1 MNLPFIRSLHGGL
14 TGQRLASYAPAW
26 VIIMTNSPKQLLTL
40 TIAREIL
47 PPIQPTIERK
57 QMTTTRRMSASIAG
71 SAVTATSAQD
81 AAQQAGLD
89 WHVSLAEL
97 EAISVSDDGVSRLQ
111 VPDTF
116 GTIRTNKDGSQS
128 VLGTVG
134 SRYKVFQNGEM
145 FSALDSLVDSGE
157 ARYANAGELR
167 DGAQVWM
174 LLELPREVKIAND
187 PHAAYLLARTSH
199 DGSCSLGVTPLVNRL
214 FCSNQISGIFRKNC
228 KYSLHH
234 TTNARLNVE
243 QMRSMLQVIYTGIET
258 YELVAD
264 KLLNVSVTDD
274 QVQKIFKE
282 MWTMPSLIEKT
293 PYAKLST
300 GERRTYNRIVDSR
313 NTALNIYRNSSS
325 QENIRGTAFGAFQ
338 AIVEYLDWNSH
349 KSEATRAERVIAG
362 KYDRLKSRALDLV
375 TQEVA

>member
-1 MNLPFIRSLHGGL
+1 
-14 TGQRLASYAPAW
+14 
-26 VIIMTNSPKQLLTL
+26 
-40 TIAREIL
+40 
-47 PPIQPTIERK
+47 
-57 QMTTTRRMSASIAG
+57 MTTATPRRRMHASIAG

-81 AAQQAGLD
+81 AAKQAGLD
-89 WHVSLAEL
+89 WHVSLGEL
-97 EAISVSDDGVSRLQ
+97 EAISVSDDGVTRLP
-111 VPDTF
+111 VPSTF

-167 DGAQVWM
+167 GGGQVWM
-174 LLELPREVKIAND
+174 LLELPREVKIASD

-214 FCSNQISGIFRKNC
+214 FCSNQISGIFRKDC

-264 KLLNVSVTDD
+264 KLLNVSVSDNEVE
-274 QVQKIFKE
+274 QVFKK

-293 PYAKLST
+293 PYIKLST
-300 GERRTYNRIVDSR
+300 GERRTYNRVVDAR
-313 NTALNIYRNSSS
+313 NTAMNIYQNSST

-349 KSEATRAERVIAG
+349 KSEATRAERVISG
-362 KYDRLKSRALDLV
+362 KYDKLKSRALDLV

>member
-1 MNLPFIRSLHGGL
+1 M
-14 TGQRLASYAPAW
+14 
-26 VIIMTNSPKQLLTL
+26 
-40 TIAREIL
+40 
-47 PPIQPTIERK
+47 
-57 QMTTTRRMSASIAG
+57 TRRMSASIAG

-111 VPDTF
+111 VPDRFATV
-116 GTIRTNKDGSQS
+116 RTNKDGTQS
-128 VLGTVG
+128 ALGVIGT
-134 SRYKVFQNGEM
+134 RYKVFQNGEM
-145 FSALDSLVDSGE
+145 FSALDALVDSGE

-167 DGAQVWM
+167 GGAQVWM

-199 DGSCSLGVTPLVNRL
+199 DGSCSLGVTPVVNRL
-214 FCSNQISGIFRKNC
+214 FCSNQISGIFRKDC

-243 QMRSMLQVIYTGIET
+243 QMRKMLSVIYTGIET
-258 YELVAD
+258 YEQVAGW
-264 KLLNVSVTDD
+264 LLDTTVNDSKVEG
-274 QVQKIFKE
+274 IFKK
-282 MWTMPSLIEKT
+282 MWSLPTTIQNT
-293 PYAKLST
+293 PYNKLST
-300 GERRTYNRIVDSR
+300 GERRTYNRVMDSR
-313 NTALNIYRNSSS
+313 QTAFNIYKHSTT
-325 QENIRGTAFGAFQ
+325 QENIRDTAFGAFQ

-362 KYDRLKSRALDLV
+362 KYDRLKSKALDLV
-375 TQEVA
+375 KAEVL

>member
-1 MNLPFIRSLHGGL
+1 
-14 TGQRLASYAPAW
+14 
-26 VIIMTNSPKQLLTL
+26 MTN
-40 TIAREIL
+40 
-47 PPIQPTIERK
+47 
-57 QMTTTRRMSASIAG
+57 RRMSASIAG
-71 SAVTATSAQD
+71 SAVTATSAND

-97 EAISVSDDGVSRLQ
+97 EAISINDNGVSRLQ

-116 GTIRTNKDGSQS
+116 GTVRTNKDGSQS

-145 FSALDSLVDSGE
+145 FSALDALVDSGE

-167 DGAQVWM
+167 GGAQVWM
-174 LLELPREVKIAND
+174 LLELPREVKIKDD

-199 DGSCSLGVTPLVNRL
+199 DGSCSLGVSPVVNRL
-214 FCSNQISGIFRKNC
+214 YCSNQISGIFRKDT

-243 QMRSMLQVIYTGIET
+243 QMRTMLQVIYTGIET
-258 YELVAD
+258 YEVIAD
-264 KLLNVSVTDD
+264 KLLNESVSDY
-274 QVQKIFKE
+274 QVEGIFRR
-282 MWTMPSLIEKT
+282 MWTLPSTIEHT
-293 PYAKLST
+293 PYNKLTT
-300 GERRTYNRIVDSR
+300 GERRTYNRVMDSR
-313 NTALNIYRNSSS
+313 NTALDIYHNSST
-325 QENIRGTAFGAFQ
+325 QENIRGTKFGAFQ

-362 KYDRLKSRALDLV
+362 KYDRLKSKALDVVQLIGN
-375 TQEVA
+375 

>member
-1 MNLPFIRSLHGGL
+1 
-14 TGQRLASYAPAW
+14 
-26 VIIMTNSPKQLLTL
+26 MTNATH
-40 TIAREIL
+40 
-47 PPIQPTIERK
+47 
-57 QMTTTRRMSASIAG
+57 RRMSASIAG

-89 WHVSLAEL
+89 WHVSLADL
-97 EAISVSDDGVSRLQ
+97 EALAVNDNGVTRLE
-111 VPDTF
+111 VPSTF

-134 SRYKVFQNGEM
+134 GRYKVFQNGEM
-145 FSALDSLVDSGE
+145 FSALDALVDSGE

-167 DGAQVWM
+167 GGAQIWM

-187 PHAAYLLARTSH
+187 PHKAYLLARTSH

-214 FCSNQISGIFRKNC
+214 FCSNQISGIFRRDC

-243 QMRSMLQVIYTGIET
+243 QMRNMLGIIYTGIET
-258 YELVAD
+258 YEQVAGW
-264 KLLNVSVTDD
+264 LLDTTVNDSKVER
-274 QVQKIFKE
+274 IFRR
-282 MWTMPSLIEKT
+282 MWTLPSTIEKT
-293 PYAKLST
+293 PYNKLTT
-300 GERRTYNRIVDSR
+300 GERRTYNRVTDAR
-313 NTALNIYRNSSS
+313 NTAFNIYANSST
-325 QENIRGTAFGAFQ
+325 QDNIRGTAFGAFQ

-362 KYDRLKSRALDLV
+362 KYDRLKSKALDLV
-375 TQEVA
+375 KAEVL

>member
-1 MNLPFIRSLHGGL
+1 
-14 TGQRLASYAPAW
+14 
-26 VIIMTNSPKQLLTL
+26 
-40 TIAREIL
+40 
-47 PPIQPTIERK
+47 
-57 QMTTTRRMSASIAG
+57 MSASIAG
-71 SAVTATSAQD
+71 SAVTATSAND

-116 GTIRTNKDGSQS
+116 GTVRTNKDGSQN

-145 FSALDSLVDSGE
+145 FSALDALVDSGE

-167 DGAQVWM
+167 GGAQVWM
-174 LLELPREVKIAND
+174 LLELPREVKIKDD

-199 DGSCSLGVTPLVNRL
+199 DGSCSLGVSPVVNRL
-214 FCSNQISGIFRKNC
+214 YCSNQISGIFRKDT

-243 QMRSMLQVIYTGIET
+243 QMRTMLQVIYTGIET
-258 YELVAD
+258 YEVIAD
-264 KLLNVSVTDD
+264 KLLNESVSDY
-274 QVQKIFKE
+274 QVEGIFRR
-282 MWTMPSLIEKT
+282 MWTLPSTIEHT
-293 PYAKLST
+293 PYNKLTT
-300 GERRTYNRIVDSR
+300 GERRTYNRVMDSR
-313 NTALNIYRNSSS
+313 NTALDIYHNSST
-325 QENIRGTAFGAFQ
+325 QENIRGTKFGAFQ

-362 KYDRLKSRALDLV
+362 KYDRLKSKALDVVQLIGN
-375 TQEVA
+375 

>member
-1 MNLPFIRSLHGGL
+1 
-14 TGQRLASYAPAW
+14 
-26 VIIMTNSPKQLLTL
+26 
-40 TIAREIL
+40 
-47 PPIQPTIERK
+47 
-57 QMTTTRRMSASIAG
+57 MTTTRRMSASIAG

-89 WHVSLAEL
+89 WHVSLGEL

-116 GTIRTNKDGSQS
+116 GTIRTNKDGSQT

-134 SRYKVFQNGEM
+134 TRYKVFQNGEM
-145 FSALDSLVDSGE
+145 FSALDALVDSGE

-167 DGAQVWM
+167 GGGQVWM
-174 LLELPREVKIAND
+174 LLELPREVKIAGD

-214 FCSNQISGIFRKNC
+214 FCSNQISGIFRKEC

>member
-1 MNLPFIRSLHGGL
+1 
-14 TGQRLASYAPAW
+14 
-26 VIIMTNSPKQLLTL
+26 
-40 TIAREIL
+40 
-47 PPIQPTIERK
+47 
-57 QMTTTRRMSASIAG
+57 MSASIAG

-89 WHVSLAEL
+89 WHVGLAEL
-97 EAISVSDDGVSRLQ
+97 EAISINDDGVSRLP
-111 VPDTF
+111 VPSTF
-116 GTIRTNKDGSQS
+116 GTVRTNKDGSQS

-145 FSALDSLVDSGE
+145 FSALDALVDSGE

-167 DGAQVWM
+167 GGAQVWM

-214 FCSNQISGIFRKNC
+214 FCSNQISGIFRKDT

-234 TTNARLNVE
+234 TTNAKLQVE
-243 QMRSMLQVIYTGIET
+243 QMRNMLQVIYTGVER
-258 YELVAD
+258 YELMAD
-264 KLLNVSVTDD
+264 KLLNVSVSDS
-274 QVQKIFKE
+274 QVENIFKK
-282 MWTMPSLIEKT
+282 MWTLPSTIEKT
-293 PYAKLST
+293 PYVKLTT
-300 GERRTYNRIVDSR
+300 GERRTFNRVQDSR
-313 NTALNIYRNSSS
+313 STALNIYQSSS
-325 QENIRGTAFGAFQ
+325 TQDNIRGTAFGAFQ

-362 KYDRLKSRALDLV
+362 KYDRLKGKALDLV
-375 TQEVA
+375 TQEVM

>member
-1 MNLPFIRSLHGGL
+1 
-14 TGQRLASYAPAW
+14 
-26 VIIMTNSPKQLLTL
+26 
-40 TIAREIL
+40 
-47 PPIQPTIERK
+47 
-57 QMTTTRRMSASIAG
+57 MSASIAG

-111 VPDTF
+111 VPDTYA
-116 GTIRTNKDGSQS
+116 TVRTDKDGGQT

-145 FSALDSLVDSGE
+145 FSALDALVDSGE

-243 QMRSMLQVIYTGIET
+243 QMRNMLQVIYTGIET

-264 KLLNVSVTDD
+264 KLLNVSVSDT
-274 QVQKIFKE
+274 QVENIFNK
-282 MWTMPSLIEKT
+282 MWTLPSAIEKT
-293 PYAKLST
+293 PYAKLTT
-300 GERRTYNRIVDSR
+300 GERRTWNRVKDSR
-313 NTALNIYRNSSS
+313 YTALNIYQNSSS

-349 KSEATRAERVIAG
+349 KSEATRAERVISG
-362 KYDRLKSRALDLV
+362 KYDKLKSKALDLV

>member
-1 MNLPFIRSLHGGL
+1 
-14 TGQRLASYAPAW
+14 
-26 VIIMTNSPKQLLTL
+26 
-40 TIAREIL
+40 
-47 PPIQPTIERK
+47 
-57 QMTTTRRMSASIAG
+57 MTTTRRMSASIAG

-97 EAISVSDDGVSRLQ
+97 EAISVSDDGVSRLE

-116 GTIRTNKDGSQS
+116 GTVRTNKDGSQS

-145 FSALDSLVDSGE
+145 FSALDALVDSGE

-167 DGAQVWM
+167 GGAQVWM
-174 LLELPREVKIAND
+174 LLELPREVKIKDD

-214 FCSNQISGIFRKNC
+214 FCSNQISGIFRKET

-234 TTNARLNVE
+234 TTNARLQVE
-243 QMRSMLQVIYTGIET
+243 QMRSMLDVIYTGIET
-258 YELVAD
+258 YEVIAD
-264 KLLNVSVTDD
+264 KLLNESVSDY
-274 QVQKIFKE
+274 QVEGIFRR
-282 MWTMPSLIEKT
+282 MWTLPSTIEHT
-293 PYAKLST
+293 PYNKLTT
-300 GERRTYNRIVDSR
+300 GERRTYNRVMDSR
-313 NTALNIYRNSSS
+313 NTALNIYQNSST
-325 QENIRGTAFGAFQ
+325 QENIRGTKFGAFQ

-362 KYDRLKSRALDLV
+362 KYDRLKSKALDV
-375 TQEVA
+375 VQNISK